1 MAIDDMGISMEKY
14 KKKFGEMP
22 PIFGYPEDEI
32 LPAIKKALDTGVEMP
47 GLDRVIEEELNITE
61 DDRGKV
67 IIT

>member
-1 MAIDDMGISMEKY
+1 MAIDDMGISMKKY

-47 GLDRVIEEELNITE
+47 GWNEVIEERLNIPE
-61 DDRGKV
+61 KDRGKA